1 MRKTQIRLTKSQKDV
16 SAKQSKNTVERKG
29 KKNTLAKSEM
39 LMSVVFYVCMNVS
52 CIRLDLEWP
61 ALQYLSSINQPELTN
76 VEE

>member
-76 VEE
+76 VE